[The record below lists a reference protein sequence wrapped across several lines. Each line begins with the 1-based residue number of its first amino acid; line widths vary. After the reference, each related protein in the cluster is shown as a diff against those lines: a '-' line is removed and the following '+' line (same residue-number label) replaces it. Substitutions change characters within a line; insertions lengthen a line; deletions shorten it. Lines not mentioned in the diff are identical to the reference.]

1 MKMKEYRIELYLVG
15 LAVLCLTNMLTL
27 KGVIPSQYLISEG
40 LSDFWFAVCSG
51 FFSGILVYFAT
62 VTIPSSRR
70 RKRSAKV
77 VRDSIRDYVKYVTRR
92 IDELEFFDRHEEYER
107 GSVIE
112 EMRSRF
118 SEFTYGYCPAGGSD
132 TIYQRLSKI
141 RGKKGVL
148 DNHIRLYYSDLDDEY
163 YDMWKELEG
172 GILFSASRK
181 YVSHVERE
189 IKDDQVEIGG
199 IIADY
204 YWRAKAVSQKLK
216 G

>member
-62 VTIPSSRR
+62 VTIPGSRR

-77 VRDSIRDYVKYVTRR
+77 VRGSIRNYVKYVTRR
-92 IDELEFFDRHEEYER
+92 IDELEFFDRYEEYER

-118 SEFTYGYCPAGGSD
+118 SEFTYGYPTDGSD

-141 RGKKGVL
+141 REKKGVL
-148 DNHIRLYYSDLDDEY
+148 DNIILLYFSDLDDEY

-172 GILFSASRK
+172 GILFSASRN
-181 YVSHVERE
+181 YVSHEERE
-189 IKDDQVEIGG
+189 IKNDQVEIGG